1 MTCNRNSCTIKS
13 LAMNQSLQNVFES
26 LSAPY
31 LFVGSGFSRRYCGA
45 PSWQEL
51 LIRLAK
57 ETRPDKEYPFASYKS
72 EEEDGEPSIIYP
84 RIASKIEREYNRLFF
99 EGGIE
104 KGQEHAQVDYEK
116 SGESPFRRHLA
127 HIFSEI
133 SKTSLPPD
141 LEEELSDLGVIA
153 KHSVNGV
160 ITTNYDGFL
169 ENVFPDYDVYIGQ
182 EDLIFSQ
189 STGVAEVYKIHGCY
203 TNPRSLVFTDGDY
216 AGFEKRKAYLT
227 AKLLSIFMENPVIFF
242 GYSANDSDILGI
254 FESIANCLSADH
266 LMQLGKRI
274 IFVDYSE
281 ETHGTTIATG
291 FMHLNGKNM
300 SYTHI
305 LTNSYLPIFKRLL
318 KVKRNYDPRI
328 LRRLKK
334 DVYSTITTNDAV
346 DVVKVISDGDFFDA
360 NYQFK
365 HNALVGLSVSD
376 HGGHNVL
383 TSEDV
388 YRNVI
393 RQDGGI
399 EIKSFV
405 ESWLVGK
412 MTTNEYPVFFYVR
425 QYLEKYPNAT
435 LPENII
441 EYMNNHSTFDSFLN
455 KNIRRGKKNRQHS
468 TISQLKEEWE
478 NLKNRYT
485 KVMYLDEAELN
496 ERKLLEF
503 LQEHMEE
510 CPDCLQP
517 GAEYATDLRRL
528 IRICDYLE
536 NATAVLGGENGGKR
550 SFCAVGTTEHHDKDS
565 SIRRTNPMGAPSEG
579 IIA

>member
-1 MTCNRNSCTIKS
+1 
-13 LAMNQSLQNVFES
+13 MNTDLQKVFES

-57 ETRPDKEYPFASYKS
+57 ETRAGKEYPFASYKS
-72 EEEDGEPSIIYP
+72 EEEDAEASVVYP
-84 RIASKIEREYNRLFF
+84 RIATKIERDYNRLFF

-104 KGQEHAQVDYEK
+104 KGKEHTQVDYEK

-169 ENVFPDYDVYIGQ
+169 ESIFPDYDVYIGQ

-189 STGVAEVYKIHGCY
+189 STGVAEIYKIHGCY
-203 TNPRSLVFTDGDY
+203 TNPRSLVFTDADY

-242 GYSANDSDILGI
+242 GYSANDSDIRGI
-254 FESIANCLSADH
+254 FESIANCLSAEH

-281 ETHGTTIATG
+281 ETPGTTVATA
-291 FMHLNGKNM
+291 FMLLNDKNM

-346 DVVKVISDGDFFDA
+346 DVVKVILDGDFFDA

-365 HNALVGLSVSD
+365 YNALVGLSVSD
-376 HGGHNVL
+376 HGGHNML
-383 TSEDV
+383 TSGDV

-425 QYLEKYPNAT
+425 QYLEKYSHAT
-435 LPENII
+435 LPETIS
-441 EYMNNHSTFDSFLN
+441 EYIKNHSTFESFLN
-455 KNIRRGKKNRQHS
+455 KGIRRGKKNRKHS
-468 TISQLKEEWE
+468 TILQLKEEWG

-485 KVMYLDEAELN
+485 KVMYLDEEELN
-496 ERKLLEF
+496 EGKLLAF
-503 LQEHMEE
+503 LREHMEE

-517 GAEYATDLRRL
+517 GAEYTTDLRRL

-550 SFCAVGTTEHHDKDS
+550 SFERRTTEHHDKDS
-565 SIRRTNPMGAPSEG
+565 SVRRTDPMGAPSEG
-579 IIA
+579 SIS

>member
-1 MTCNRNSCTIKS
+1 
-13 LAMNQSLQNVFES
+13 MNQSLQNVFES

-72 EEEDGEPSIIYP
+72 EEEEEEPSIIYP
-84 RIASKIEREYNRLFF
+84 RIATKIERDYNRLFF

-104 KGQEHAQVDYEK
+104 KGREHAQVDYEK

-133 SKTSLPPD
+133 SKTDLSQD
-141 LEEELSDLGVIA
+141 LEEELSDLGIIA

-169 ENVFPDYDVYIGQ
+169 ENIFPEYDVYIGQ

-189 STGVAEVYKIHGCY
+189 STGVAEIYKIHGSY
-203 TNPRSLVFTDGDY
+203 TNPHSLVFTEADY

-227 AKLLSIFMENPVIFF
+227 AKLLSIFMENPVIFL
-242 GYSANDSDILGI
+242 GYSASDTDVLGI
-254 FESIANCLSADH
+254 FESMANCLNAEH

-281 ETHGTTIATG
+281 ESAGTTVATG

-305 LTNSYLPIFKRLL
+305 LTNSYLSIFKCLL

-334 DVYSTITTNDAV
+334 DIYYTISTNDAV
-346 DVVKVISDGDFFDA
+346 DAVKVISDGDFFDES
-360 NYQFK
+360 YQFK
-365 HNALVGLSVSD
+365 HNALAGLSVNG

-383 TSEDV
+383 TSEEV

-393 RQDGGI
+393 LQNCDI
-399 EIKSFV
+399 DCKSFI
-405 ESWLVGK
+405 ESWLPK
-412 MTTNEYPVFFYVR
+412 NLKTCQYPVFHYVK
-425 QYLEKYPNAT
+425 QYQALYPSLK
-435 LPENII
+435 LPKSVTDLMSAN
-441 EYMNNHSTFDSFLN
+441 SSFDAILGTRLRA
-455 KNIRRGKKNRQHS
+455 RRGQRPYK
-468 TISQLKEEWE
+468 TLKEISNNWA
-478 NLKNRYT
+478 NIKNRYE
-485 KVMYLDEAELN
+485 KIMLLDEVELNKGRLKIFLAELITCHP
-496 ERKLLEF
+496 ECLL
-503 LQEHMEE
+503 
-510 CPDCLQP
+510 PS
-517 GAEYATDLRRL
+517 AAYISDLRRL
-528 IRICDYLE
+528 IRLCDYLE
-536 NATAVLGGENGGKR
+536 NAAAVPGNRDGSAKSLEM
-550 SFCAVGTTEHHDKDS
+550 VEVTEHHDKDS
-565 SIRRTNPMGAPSEG
+565 SNGRTDPMGAPSEE

>member
-1 MTCNRNSCTIKS
+1 
-13 LAMNQSLQNVFES
+13 MNQSLQNVFES

-31 LFVGSGFSRRYCGA
+31 LFVGSGFSRRYCAA

-51 LIRLAK
+51 LMRLAK
-57 ETRPDKEYPFASYKS
+57 ETRADKEYPFASYKS
-72 EEEDGEPSIIYP
+72 EEEEAEPSVIYP
-84 RIASKIEREYNRLFF
+84 RIATKIERDYNRLFF
-99 EGGIE
+99 AGEIG
-104 KGQEHAQVDYEK
+104 KGKEHALVDYEK

-127 HIFSEI
+127 YIFSEI

-169 ENVFPDYDVYIGQ
+169 ETIFPEYDVYIGQ

-189 STGVAEVYKIHGCY
+189 STGVAEIYKIHGCHMK
-203 TNPRSLVFTDGDY
+203 PRSLVFTESDY
-216 AGFEKRKAYLT
+216 DGFEKRKAYLT

-242 GYSANDSDILGI
+242 GYSANDSDIRGI
-254 FESIANCLSADH
+254 FESIANCLSAEH

-274 IFVDYSE
+274 IFVDYKAE
-281 ETHGTTIATG
+281 QDGTTVATA
-291 FMHLNGKNM
+291 FMRLNDKNM

-305 LTNSYLPIFKRLL
+305 ITNSYLPIFKSLL

-346 DVVKVISDGDFFDA
+346 DAVKVISDGDFFDS

-365 HNALVGLSVSD
+365 HNALVGLSVSG

-383 TSEDV
+383 DAEDV

-393 RQDGGI
+393 RQDGKI

-405 ESWLVGK
+405 ESWLVEK
-412 MTTNEYPVFFYVR
+412 MAKNEYPVFFYVR
-425 QYLEKYPNAT
+425 QYWEKYPNAV

-478 NLKNRYT
+478 NLKNRYM
-485 KVMYLDEAELN
+485 KVMYLDEEELN
-496 ERKLLEF
+496 DGKLLAF
-503 LQEHMEE
+503 LREHMAK

-517 GAEYATDLRRL
+517 GAKYTTDLKRL
-528 IRICDYLE
+528 IRLCDYLE

-550 SFCAVGTTEHHDKDS
+550 SFEGCATEHHDKDS
-565 SIRRTNPMGAPSEG
+565 SIRRTDPTGAPSVES
-579 IIA
+579 IS

>member
-1 MTCNRNSCTIKS
+1 MYTPNIGMNSELLK
-13 LAMNQSLQNVFES
+13 VFEA

-57 ETRPDKEYPFASYKS
+57 ETRAGKEYPFASYKS
-72 EEEDGEPSIIYP
+72 EEEDAEASVVYP
-84 RIASKIEREYNRLFF
+84 RIATKIERDYNRLFF

-104 KGQEHAQVDYEK
+104 KGKEHTQVDYEK

-169 ENVFPDYDVYIGQ
+169 ESIFPDYDVYIGQ

-189 STGVAEVYKIHGCY
+189 STGVAEIYKIHGCY
-203 TNPRSLVFTDGDY
+203 TNPRSLVFTDADY

-242 GYSANDSDILGI
+242 GYSANDSDIRGI
-254 FESIANCLSADH
+254 FESIANCLSAEH

-281 ETHGTTIATG
+281 ETPRTTVATA
-291 FMHLNGKNM
+291 FMLLNDKNM

-346 DVVKVISDGDFFDA
+346 DIVKVILDGDFFDE

-365 HNALVGLSVSD
+365 YNALVGLSVSD

-393 RQDGGI
+393 WQDGGI

-425 QYLEKYPNAT
+425 QYLEKYSLAT
-435 LPENII
+435 LPETIS
-441 EYMNNHSTFDSFLN
+441 EYIKNHSTFESFLN
-455 KNIRRGKKNRQHS
+455 KGIRRGKKNRKHS
-468 TISQLKEEWE
+468 TILQLKEEWV

-485 KVMYLDEAELN
+485 KVMYLDEEELN
-496 ERKLLEF
+496 EGKLLAF
-503 LQEHMEE
+503 LREHMEE

-517 GAEYATDLRRL
+517 GAEYTTDLRRL

-550 SFCAVGTTEHHDKDS
+550 SFERRTTEHHDKDS
-565 SIRRTNPMGAPSEG
+565 SVRRTDPMGAPSEG
-579 IIA
+579 SIS

>member
-1 MTCNRNSCTIKS
+1 MNSELLK
-13 LAMNQSLQNVFES
+13 VFEA

-57 ETRPDKEYPFASYKS
+57 ETRAGKEYPFASYKS
-72 EEEDGEPSIIYP
+72 EEEDAEASVVYP
-84 RIASKIEREYNRLFF
+84 RIATKIERDYNRLFF

-104 KGQEHAQVDYEK
+104 KGKEHTQVDYEK

-169 ENVFPDYDVYIGQ
+169 ESIFPDYDVYIGQ

-189 STGVAEVYKIHGCY
+189 STGVAEIYKIHGCY
-203 TNPRSLVFTDGDY
+203 TNPRSLVFTDADY

-242 GYSANDSDILGI
+242 GYSANDSDIRGI
-254 FESIANCLSADH
+254 FESIANCLSAEH
-266 LMQLGKRI
+266 LMKLGKRI

-281 ETHGTTIATG
+281 ETPGTTVATA
-291 FMHLNGKNM
+291 FMHLNDKNM

-346 DVVKVISDGDFFDA
+346 DVVKVILDGDFFDA

-365 HNALVGLSVSD
+365 YNALVGLSVSD

-425 QYLEKYPNAT
+425 QYLEKYSHAT
-435 LPENII
+435 LPETIS
-441 EYMNNHSTFDSFLN
+441 EYIKNHSTFESFLN
-455 KNIRRGKKNRQHS
+455 KGIRRGKKNRKHS
-468 TISQLKEEWE
+468 TILQLKEEWV

-485 KVMYLDEAELN
+485 KVMYLDEEELN
-496 ERKLLEF
+496 EGKLLAF
-503 LQEHMEE
+503 LREHMEE

-517 GAEYATDLRRL
+517 GSEYTTDLRRL

-550 SFCAVGTTEHHDKDS
+550 SFERRTTEHHDKDS
-565 SIRRTNPMGAPSEG
+565 SVRRTDPMGAPSEG
-579 IIA
+579 SIS